1 MTYTAE
7 ITKKLIED
15 YTGVAST
22 PGTGTP
28 VPNTTGIV
36 PKYTISELAKKYGK
50 SEKSIVGKL
59 SKEKVYVKQVYRSKT
74 GAIPETKKEIIA
86 RLAEKLKIDPERIQ
100 GLEKAPKLELILI
113 NNLMERF
120 AP

>member
-15 YTGVAST
+15 YL
-22 PGTGTP
+22 GTP
-28 VPNTTGIV
+28 VPNTASTPGMGTPV

-113 NNLMERF
+113 NNLMDKRP
-120 AP
+120 A

>member
-1 MTYTAE
+1 MYTAE

-15 YTGVAST
+15 YL
-22 PGTGTP
+22 GTP
-28 VPNTTGIV
+28 VPNTASTPVPNTASTPV

-86 RLAEKLKIDPERIQ
+86 RLAEKLRIDPERIQ

-113 NNLMERF
+113 NNLIERF
-120 AP
+120 AL